1 MSVRARNDRVAQSK
15 HVISN
20 DEFFVVYLLCHRH
33 ATASKQNNSENPY
46 TRTTMIEFKRFV
58 YNT

>member
-1 MSVRARNDRVAQSK
+1 MSVRVRNERVAQSK

-20 DEFFVVYLLCHRH
+20 ELFVVYLLCHRH

-46 TRTTMIEFKRFV
+46 THTTMIEYKHFV
-58 YNT
+58 YNA

>member
-1 MSVRARNDRVAQSK
+1 MSVRVRNERVAQSK

-20 DEFFVVYLLCHRH
+20 ELLVVYLLCHRH

-46 TRTTMIEFKRFV
+46 TRTTVIEYKRLV
-58 YNT
+58 YNA